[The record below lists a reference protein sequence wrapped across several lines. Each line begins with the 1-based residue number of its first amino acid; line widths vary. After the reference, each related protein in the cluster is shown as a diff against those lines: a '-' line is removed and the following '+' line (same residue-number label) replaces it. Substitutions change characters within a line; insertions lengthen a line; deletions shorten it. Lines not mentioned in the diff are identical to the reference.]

1 MTSAKTRLL
10 AGLPLLAALAMT
22 GPAAGADT
30 IKVGGL
36 APLSSPGAYQQG
48 KELVLGLEWAVED
61 FNKAGGLDGKMVEL
75 VIEDTQG
82 KPPTGATAAE
92 KLITSDGVVGLA
104 GEYHSSVCTAEIE
117 VAKQHGI
124 PFVIASCWSDTL
136 TEAGYAEVFRTSV
149 YSSKL
154 AENMVGLAADAG
166 LKKVA
171 AIVEDSDYGVGIAKN
186 IEGAIEKLG
195 VDIDFSYE
203 VVEKTGKDFVPVLL
217 KYKTQVKPEMII
229 SAVTQPGGFLVL
241 KQASEVGFA
250 PSAETLFLDATC
262 TAQNDKVFWEA
273 VKGAGKNVLMS
284 CPFSPSVKL
293 TPLGESIK
301 ARYIKEFDREP
312 NYVVLQG
319 YDAMQALL
327 EGMKAA
333 GSTEGPKIVSALK
346 TIAFDG
352 SRGPVKFETG
362 PGVWTQQWKDVPT
375 FIFQYTEVDQ
385 AAGEASVLFPPAF
398 KTADIAK

>member
-1 MTSAKTRLL
+1 MSATKTRLL
-10 AGLPLLAALAMT
+10 AGLPLLAALAVA
-22 GPAAGADT
+22 GPATGQET

-48 KELVLGLEWAVED
+48 KELVLGLQWAVDD
-61 FNKAGGLDGKMVEL
+61 FNAAGGLDGKMVEL
-75 VIEDTQG
+75 LVEDTQG
-82 KPPTGATAAE
+82 KPPVGATAAE
-92 KLITSDGVVGLA
+92 KLITSEGVVGLA
-104 GEYHSSVCTAEIE
+104 GEYHSSVCSAEIE
-117 VAKQHGI
+117 VAKQHGK
-124 PFVIASCWSDTL
+124 PFVIASCWSDNL

-154 AENMVGLAADAG
+154 AENMVGLAAEAG
-166 LKKVA
+166 LKKIA

-186 IEGAIEKLG
+186 IEGAIAKLG
-195 VDIDFSYE
+195 ADIEFSYE

-241 KQASEVGFA
+241 KQAHEIGFA
-250 PSAETLFLDATC
+250 PSSDTLFLDATC
-262 TAQNDKVFWEA
+262 TSQNDVVFWEA
-273 VKGAGKNVLMS
+273 VKGAGKNVLLS

-293 TPLGESIK
+293 TALGESIK
-301 ARYIKEFDREP
+301 ARYVKEFDREP

-319 YDAMQALL
+319 YDSMQALL

-333 GSTEGPKIVSALK
+333 GSTEGPKIVEALK

-352 SRGPVKFETG
+352 SRGPVTFETG

-385 AAGEASVLFPPAF
+385 AAGDASVLYPLAF

>member
-1 MTSAKTRLL
+1 MTARTTRLL
-10 AGLPLLAALAMT
+10 AGLPLLAALAMA

-48 KELVLGLEWAVED
+48 KELVLGLQWAVDD
-61 FNKAGGLDGKMVEL
+61 FNAAGGLDGKMVEL
-75 VIEDTQG
+75 LVEDTQG
-82 KPPTGATAAE
+82 KPPVGATAAE
-92 KLITSDGVVGLA
+92 KLITSEGVVGLA
-104 GEYHSSVCTAEIE
+104 GEYHSSVCSAEIE
-117 VAKQHGI
+117 VAKQHGK
-124 PFVIASCWSDTL
+124 PFVIASCWSDNL

-154 AENMVGLAADAG
+154 AENMVGLAAEAG

-186 IEGAIEKLG
+186 IEGVIAKLG

-241 KQASEVGFA
+241 KQAHEIGFA
-250 PSAETLFLDATC
+250 PSSDTLFLDATC
-262 TAQNDKVFWEA
+262 TSQNDVVFWEA
-273 VKGAGKNVLMS
+273 VKGAGKNVLLS

-293 TPLGESIK
+293 TPLGETIK

-319 YDAMQALL
+319 YDSMQALL

-333 GSTEGPKIVSALK
+333 GSTEGPKIVEALK
-346 TIAFDG
+346 TLAFDG

-385 AAGEASVLFPPAF
+385 AAGDASVLYPPAF
-398 KTADIAK
+398 KTADIQK

>member
-1 MTSAKTRLL
+1 MKSTTTRLL
-10 AGLPLLAALAMT
+10 AGLPLLAALAT
-22 GPAAGADT
+22 AGPAIAADT

-48 KELVLGLEWAVED
+48 KELVLGLQWAVDD
-61 FNKAGGLDGKMVEL
+61 FNAAGGLDGKMVEL
-75 VIEDTQG
+75 LVEDTQG
-82 KPPTGATAAE
+82 KPPVGATAAE
-92 KLITSDGVVGLA
+92 KLITSEGVVGLA
-104 GEYHSSVCTAEIE
+104 GEYHSSVCSAEIE
-117 VAKQHGI
+117 VAKQHGK
-124 PFVIASCWSDTL
+124 PFVIASCWSDNL

-154 AENMVGLAADAG
+154 AENMVGLAAEAG

-186 IEGAIEKLG
+186 IEGAIKKLG
-195 VDIDFSYE
+195 ADIDFSYE

-241 KQASEVGFA
+241 KQAHEIGFA
-250 PSAETLFLDATC
+250 PSSDTLFLDATC
-262 TAQNDKVFWEA
+262 TSQNDKVFWEA
-273 VKGAGKNVLMS
+273 VKDAGKNVLLS

-293 TPLGESIK
+293 TALGETIK
-301 ARYIKEFDREP
+301 ARYVKEFDREP

-319 YDAMQALL
+319 YDSMQALL

-333 GSTEGPKIVSALK
+333 GSTDGPKIVEALK

-352 SRGPVKFETG
+352 SRGPVTFETG

-385 AAGEASVLFPPAF
+385 AAGEASVLYPPAF